1 VEKFGKKM
9 WKKIGVE
16 KTWISVEKCQREKK
30 RDKFPWKN
38 ITYLVVV
45 RSSLFEHVPS
55 PLPSEQL
62 SLPSRLQY

>member
-16 KTWISVEKCQREKK
+16 KTWISVEKCQHGKK

-38 ITYLVVV
+38 ITYLVVPGPIGL
-45 RSSLFEHVPS
+45 SHVA
-55 PLPSEQL
+55 L
-62 SLPSRLQY
+62 